1 MHSSQF
7 FFRWRS
13 VLWGGALKG
22 QPFMLTTLLMFLV
35 CNLWRG
41 FNECPLAQFLEGI
54 PRDYEKTVCTFQ
66 RASLASWSLAA
77 LPSHWFFR
85 APLSTFHG
93 ISGLTQGTS
102 TLFLEWEMFTV
113 FKKSSGNSKRHSTAK
128 DNIIAFQAIPP
139 GDLGLNSERLIR

>member
-7 FFRWRS
+7 LFRWRS

-54 PRDYEKTVCTFQ
+54 PRDYEKTVPSREPVWLQGPWLLCPHTGSSGLLFPHFMGSQ
-66 RASLASWSLAA
+66 DLLKATVHCFWSGRCSLFSKRAQGIPKGTA
-77 LPSHWFFR
+77 LPK
-85 APLSTFHG
+85 
-93 ISGLTQGTS
+93 I
-102 TLFLEWEMFTV
+102 TL
-113 FKKSSGNSKRHSTAK
+113 
-128 DNIIAFQAIPP
+128 
-139 GDLGLNSERLIR
+139 